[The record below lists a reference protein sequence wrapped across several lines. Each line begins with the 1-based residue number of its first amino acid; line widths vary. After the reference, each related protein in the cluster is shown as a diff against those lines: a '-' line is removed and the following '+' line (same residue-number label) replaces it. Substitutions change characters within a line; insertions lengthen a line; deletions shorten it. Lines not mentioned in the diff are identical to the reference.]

1 MAFLKAEDAI
11 SGKQGKAFVT
21 INGRVEELF
30 YAKTVEATIEK
41 TKADVPILGK
51 TNVGKKAAGWSG
63 TGTLTIYYFTSM
75 FRALMLEYIKTGKDF
90 YFDLQIVNED
100 PASTVGK
107 QTSVL
112 KDCNLDSVVAAAF
125 DATSDD
131 PLEEELP
138 FTFDDFDLLDQFSAP
153 IVR

>member
-1 MAFLKAEDAI
+1 M
-11 SGKQGKAFVT
+11 
-21 INGRVEELF
+21 
-30 YAKTVEATIEK
+30 
-41 TKADVPILGK
+41 
-51 TNVGKKAAGWSG
+51 
-63 TGTLTIYYFTSM
+63 M
-75 FRALMLEYIKTGKDF
+75 EYIKTGKDF

-138 FTFDDFDLLDQFSAP
+138 FTFDDFDLLDQFNAP
-153 IVR
+153 VVR